1 MKNNM
6 RLLLAKQRK
15 KTADVAEATGIS
27 KSTLTA
33 LYYERAKSPTL
44 DTLKKV
50 SSYLGVT
57 IDEFLDVKE
66 QKGESQL
73 QYQFIFTNFLYG
85 ALPLEIDKRN
95 QLIIYQIILLA
106 TYGSIKGLQGFIFSD
121 FTLL

>member
-33 LYYERAKSPTL
+33 LYYERAKNPSL

-57 IDEFLDVKE
+57 LGEFLDTKE
-66 QKGESQL
+66 
-73 QYQFIFTNFLYG
+73 
-85 ALPLEIDKRN
+85 
-95 QLIIYQIILLA
+95 
-106 TYGSIKGLQGFIFSD
+106 
-121 FTLL
+121 